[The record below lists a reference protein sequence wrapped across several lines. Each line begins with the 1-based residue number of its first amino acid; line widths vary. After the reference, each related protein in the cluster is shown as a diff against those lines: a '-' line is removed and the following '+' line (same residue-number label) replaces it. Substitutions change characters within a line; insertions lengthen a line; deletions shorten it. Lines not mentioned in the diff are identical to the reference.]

1 MKIEARIELR
11 GALGPDPWEDE
22 IGICLPLDHVI
33 CRDVDGTPHMVGEF
47 VWPWTAYTAHQKKFY
62 LHFFYWKQTPGKV
75 TKCVLVISPEREAR
89 IRELQYLM
97 TRLIYYGKECAG
109 AILLRTRHPYAN
121 SPHGCLRCQ
130 PARYLRAK
138 MDGVAHVPF

>member
-33 CRDVDGTPHMVGEF
+33 CRDVDGTPHTVGEF

-75 TKCVLVISPEREAR
+75 S
-89 IRELQYLM
+89 
-97 TRLIYYGKECAG
+97 RL
-109 AILLRTRHPYAN
+109 RP
-121 SPHGCLRCQ
+121 
-130 PARYLRAK
+130 
-138 MDGVAHVPF
+138 